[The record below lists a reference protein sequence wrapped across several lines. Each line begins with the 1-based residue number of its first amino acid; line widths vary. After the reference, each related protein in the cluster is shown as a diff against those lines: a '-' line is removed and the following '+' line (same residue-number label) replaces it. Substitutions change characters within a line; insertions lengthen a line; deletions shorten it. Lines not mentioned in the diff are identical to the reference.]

1 MGVGGAAWQLG
12 VWRDRSAP
20 PQPAAPLVVRLL
32 PAEPVQRP
40 AVRVAVRA
48 AATTPIAQI
57 HRPAAARAPQ
67 AITLPPE
74 PAAAPASAPTTAV
87 PPEPPGAPAPLNLAL
102 PNAASAPGW
111 RRHPGLDD
119 PRANTARATL
129 ESRIAGATH
138 GDERWLEER
147 LDDDRMRFRRGS
159 TCIEVHRT
167 RDAQLDPF
175 NQSVRPTPRMGRPC

>member
-1 MGVGGAAWQLG
+1 M
-12 VWRDRSAP
+12 
-20 PQPAAPLVVRLL
+20 
-32 PAEPVQRP
+32 
-40 AVRVAVRA
+40 
-48 AATTPIAQI
+48 

-175 NQSVRPTPRMGRPC
+175 NQSVRPTPRMRRPC